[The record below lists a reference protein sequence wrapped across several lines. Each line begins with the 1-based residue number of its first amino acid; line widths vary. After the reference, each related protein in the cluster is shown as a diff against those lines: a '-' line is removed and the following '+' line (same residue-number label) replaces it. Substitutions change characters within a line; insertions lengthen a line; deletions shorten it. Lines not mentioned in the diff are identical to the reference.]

1 MSSSYHKFDNLLKII
16 CDESRL
22 TILEQLQN
30 DEKCAC
36 QLLDTLDIGQST
48 LSHHMKILCDSGIV
62 QSYKQGKWTHY
73 FIRQENIGIIKDFLD
88 IVSKLEANLK

>member
-73 FIRQENIGIIKDFLD
+73 SIRQENIDIIKDFLD
-88 IVSKLEANLK
+88 IVSKLEATLK

>member
-62 QSYKQGKWTHY
+62 QSYKKGKWTHY

>member
-62 QSYKQGKWTHY
+62 QSYKKGKWTHY
-73 FIRQENIGIIKDFLD
+73 FIRQENMGIIKDFLD